1 MAKDVCDLYRMAE
14 IAQNI
19 YFCCLL
25 FLEMIH
31 EIDILL
37 RFKYSSRM
45 STHFCTMV
53 YSNNNILLLV
63 YFIVLVYL
71 KYSNIATTSSFI
83 LSAIIAV

>member
-14 IAQNI
+14 IAQNT

-37 RFKYSSRM
+37 RFMYSARM
-45 STHFCTMV
+45 STHFYTMV
-53 YSNNNILLLV
+53 YSNDNSIV
-63 YFIVLVYL
+63 YSIVLVYL